1 MKKSLK
7 IGLIV
12 LIVLTILNTIAII
25 FIYSRANDAFDD
37 LYKKTIN
44 SQAEIEK
51 IKNTTQKITQNGYF
65 FTPSFFESLQ
75 SDLANLLLLRK
86 ANLRSQDSFDS
97 LNLESS
103 YSILHAESSLNL
115 ILVSCLFVE

>member
-7 IGLIV
+7 IGLITLTV
-12 LIVLTILNTIAII
+12 VTILNTVAII

-51 IKNTTQKITQNGYF
+51 IKAQQQK
-65 FTPSFFESLQ
+65 
-75 SDLANLLLLRK
+75 
-86 ANLRSQDSFDS
+86 
-97 LNLESS
+97 
-103 YSILHAESSLNL
+103 
-115 ILVSCLFVE
+115 

>member
-25 FIYSRANDAFDD
+25 FIYSRANDAFDY
-37 LYKKTIN
+37 LYKKIIN

-51 IKNTTQKITQNGYF
+51 IKNQLK
-65 FTPSFFESLQ
+65 
-75 SDLANLLLLRK
+75 K
-86 ANLRSQDSFDS
+86 
-97 LNLESS
+97 
-103 YSILHAESSLNL
+103 
-115 ILVSCLFVE
+115 

>member
-7 IGLIV
+7 IGLIT
-12 LIVLTILNTIAII
+12 LIVLTILNTVAII

-51 IKNTTQKITQNGYF
+51 IKNV
-65 FTPSFFESLQ
+65 
-75 SDLANLLLLRK
+75 LRY
-86 ANLRSQDSFDS
+86 
-97 LNLESS
+97 LE
-103 YSILHAESSLNL
+103 YYNFGWIFM
-115 ILVSCLFVE
+115 IG

>member
-37 LYKKTIN
+37 LYKKTIK

-51 IKNTTQKITQNGYF
+51 NKNQLK
-65 FTPSFFESLQ
+65 
-75 SDLANLLLLRK
+75 K
-86 ANLRSQDSFDS
+86 
-97 LNLESS
+97 
-103 YSILHAESSLNL
+103 
-115 ILVSCLFVE
+115 

>member
-44 SQAEIEK
+44 SQAEKEK
-51 IKNTTQKITQNGYF
+51 NNNQLKK
-65 FTPSFFESLQ
+65 
-75 SDLANLLLLRK
+75 
-86 ANLRSQDSFDS
+86 
-97 LNLESS
+97 
-103 YSILHAESSLNL
+103 
-115 ILVSCLFVE
+115 

>member
-25 FIYSRANDAFDD
+25 FIYSRANDAFDE

-44 SQAEIEK
+44 SQAEIEQ
-51 IKNTTQKITQNGYF
+51 IKNQLK
-65 FTPSFFESLQ
+65 
-75 SDLANLLLLRK
+75 K
-86 ANLRSQDSFDS
+86 
-97 LNLESS
+97 
-103 YSILHAESSLNL
+103 
-115 ILVSCLFVE
+115 

>member
-7 IGLIV
+7 IGLIA
-12 LIVLTILNTIAII
+12 LIVLTILNTVAII

-51 IKNTTQKITQNGYF
+51 IKAQQQK
-65 FTPSFFESLQ
+65 
-75 SDLANLLLLRK
+75 
-86 ANLRSQDSFDS
+86 
-97 LNLESS
+97 
-103 YSILHAESSLNL
+103 
-115 ILVSCLFVE
+115 

>member
-7 IGLIV
+7 IGLIT
-12 LIVLTILNTIAII
+12 LIVLTILNTVAII

-51 IKNTTQKITQNGYF
+51 IKNQQQK
-65 FTPSFFESLQ
+65 
-75 SDLANLLLLRK
+75 
-86 ANLRSQDSFDS
+86 
-97 LNLESS
+97 
-103 YSILHAESSLNL
+103 
-115 ILVSCLFVE
+115 